1 MDVYSKNMFQIK
13 KIVYLII
20 MIKKIEN
27 IEKSLSILL
36 KMNFTL
42 RINIV
47 GQMMLKV
54 LPYIDINDEM
64 EYQCIISKICDSVL
78 KLPDYVKTNS
88 STVAITFSLLDMI
101 SQGKTQDMIDQDLS
115 YAYAMS
121 TQLARNE
128 STDKKAFKVLSNY
141 I

>member
-1 MDVYSKNMFQIK
+1 M
-13 KIVYLII
+13 
-20 MIKKIEN
+20 KKIEN

-47 GQMMLKV
+47 CQMMLKV

-64 EYQCIISKICDSVL
+64 EYQYIISKICDSVL

-101 SQGKTQDMIDQDLS
+101 SQGKTQDMIDQELS
-115 YAYAMS
+115 YAYAML
-121 TQLARNE
+121 TC
-128 STDKKAFKVLSNY
+128 
-141 I
+141 